1 MSRYLITAAAQM
13 GPISK
18 LETRQDTVKRLIEMM
33 REAKSRGCS
42 LVVFTEMALTTFFP
56 RWIIDDETELDSYYE
71 TEMPNSVTLPL
82 FEEANKLSIGFY
94 LGYAELVYE
103 KEEKRRFNTSIL
115 VDQTGKIIGKY
126 RKVHLPGHV
135 EPQPDRDFQHLEK
148 RYFEPGNLGF
158 PVFKGFGGNMGM
170 AICNDRRWPE
180 TYRVM
185 GLQGVEVVM
194 LGYNTHDTNQ
204 YHTESKHLKMLHN
217 HVCMQAAAYQNG
229 TWVVATAKAGSEDGF
244 TEMIGG
250 SCIVSPTGEIV
261 AQACTQEDEVIS
273 YTCDM
278 DLGKGIRE
286 NRFNFADHRRIEHYG
301 LITSQTGVV
310 PPSKP
315 LEE

>member
-1 MSRYLITAAAQM
+1 MPGT
-13 GPISK
+13 
-18 LETRQDTVKRLIEMM
+18 TDF
-33 REAKSRGCS
+33 RE
-42 LVVFTEMALTTFFP
+42 
-56 RWIIDDETELDSYYE
+56 
-71 TEMPNSVTLPL
+71 
-82 FEEANKLSIGFY
+82 
-94 LGYAELVYE
+94 GY
-103 KEEKRRFNTSIL
+103 
-115 VDQTGKIIGKY
+115 
-126 RKVHLPGHV
+126 P
-135 EPQPDRDFQHLEK
+135 FQQLEK
-148 RYFEPGNLGF
+148 RYFEIGDKGF
-158 PVFKGFGGNMGM
+158 PVWWHREAIMGM
-170 AICNDRRWPE
+170 ALCNDRRWPE

-229 TWVVATAKAGSEDGF
+229 TWIVATAKAGSEDGY

-273 YTCDM
+273 FNCDM

-301 LITSQTGVV
+301 LITSQTGVL
-310 PPSKP
+310 PPPKP
-315 LEE
+315 TEESE